1 MNRQRSLRTLIA
13 CLAWSLP
20 LGLWPL
26 GLWTEG
32 PVFAQSS
39 AKPSAPSTS
48 PLAPSLRAIVQLQ
61 GLDVPPPQTQGSALL
76 PLQPLPNTR
85 VYTVEMNLGNHS
97 GRFLLDTGAS
107 TSMVS
112 PAAVQQ
118 LQLQGTPVP
127 QNRLGLAVAGD
138 NCPNLKASIY
148 KLPQLSLQGVQIQ
161 GLSALQFNSTVI
173 PEELTGVLGMDVLK
187 FFDLQLQPQQP
198 SLHLRPATTLP
209 TEWQARAVPLQEK
222 LGVMLAQV
230 EVNGQG
236 PFTFLL
242 DTGADSTF
250 ISPDVA
256 RQANLDK
263 ARSQPIQ
270 IRGFCG
276 LEEAQ
281 TAQLTSVKLRT
292 HQQANLD
299 AIILS
304 SSSILSVL
312 GVDGILG
319 QNFLDQYQQYW
330 RFTPVRSAQGQF
342 DGSLLL
348 FPLPK

>member
-1 MNRQRSLRTLIA
+1 MNHQRSLRTLIA

-20 LGLWPL
+20 LGLWT
-26 GLWTEG
+26 GG
-32 PVFAQSS
+32 PVFAQSF
-39 AKPSAPSTS
+39 AKRSAPSPS
-48 PLAPSLRAIVQLQ
+48 IAPPHQALSLRAIVQLQ
-61 GLDVPPPQTQGSALL
+61 GLDIPPPQTQGSALL
-76 PLQPLPNTR
+76 PLQPLPKTK
-85 VYTVEMNLGNHS
+85 VYTVEINLSNHR

-112 PAAVQQ
+112 PATVQQ

-127 QNRLGLAVAGD
+127 QDRLGLAVAGD
-138 NCPNLKASIY
+138 NCPNLKASLY
-148 KLPQLSLQGVQIQ
+148 KLPQLSMQGVRIQ
-161 GLSALQFNSTVI
+161 GLSTLKFNSTVI

-209 TEWQARAVPLQEK
+209 TEWQTHAVPLQEK

-250 ISPDVA
+250 ISPNVA
-256 RQANLDK
+256 HQANLDTV
-263 ARSQPIQ
+263 RGQPIQ

-281 TAQLTSVKLRT
+281 TAQLTSVKLQT

-319 QNFLDQYQQYW
+319 QNFLNQYQQYW